1 VVIGMNKDK
10 NWTNEEVKEVSD
22 KIKNLILERDIK

>member
-1 VVIGMNKDK
+1 MNKDK